1 MKNRSYYSFSDP
13 DGSVYTKCSISSE
26 LSPLIVNCAG
36 KMQTS
41 FPFTTDIPGGRHDY
55 YLMYICR
62 GELFVSMP
70 SGEVNAGA
78 GCAVIFPPHYH
89 YRYTFSGEGELTY
102 LWCHFTGSDAESLI
116 SEIGF
121 SPLPT
126 VREIGHE
133 SFVSGEFE
141 KLFSLFSEDTALR
154 PRMLGCALEGLLLF
168 FAKSLK
174 KEEKPQNP
182 LWRSV
187 GHINEYYTK
196 ALSVPELARMENLSN
211 SRFYVLFCKHIGMP
225 PSAYIKKLR
234 MQNACELLLTTDL
247 AVKQIGVSVGY
258 DDPHFFSK
266 LFKDQ
271 FGVAPSDYRKTFG

>member
-13 DGSVYTKCSISSE
+13 DGNTYTRCSISSD
-26 LSPLIVNCAG
+26 LAPIIVNCAG
-36 KMQTS
+36 EMQTS

-55 YLMYICR
+55 YLMYIR
-62 GELFVSMP
+62 KGELSVSMP
-70 SGEVNAGA
+70 GGEIKASAGS
-78 GCAVIFPPHYH
+78 AVIFPPHYH
-89 YRYTFSGEGELTY
+89 YSYSFSGGELTY
-102 LWCHFTGSDAESLI
+102 LWCHFTGSDAASLL

-121 SPLPT
+121 YPLPAA
-126 VREIGHE
+126 REIGHD

-141 KLFSLFSEDTALR
+141 KIFSHFSENTPLR
-154 PRMLGCALEGLLLF
+154 PRMLGCALEGMLLF
-168 FAKSLK
+168 LAKSMQK
-174 KEEKPQNP
+174 DEKPQNP
-182 LWRSV
+182 LWRSI

-196 ALSVPELARMENLSN
+196 KLSVPELARMENLSN
-211 SRFYVLFCKHIGMP
+211 SRFYVLFCEHVGMP

-247 AVKQIGVSVGY
+247 SVKQIGLSVGY

-271 FGVAPSDYRKTFG
+271 FTLSPSDYRKRFG